1 MVKIG
6 FIGCGGIARLHM
18 SNLARIE
25 NVEIVAHTDVDI
37 KKAEETARLYGGRAY
52 SSYRDMLN
60 KEDLD
65 AVYVCT
71 PPFAHGFEVEVV
83 EKGVHLFV
91 EKPVAM
97 KIDVAKEVLRAIQR
111 YGVINSVGYMLR
123 YLKTTERMRR
133 MASESTVGMA
143 LGFYIDNFWLP
154 PNHWV
159 LDKDKSGGQ
168 LVEHT
173 THVFDL
179 ARYVVGEIDTIY
191 AELDNIL
198 LRDIPGITMENEAVV
213 LMRFKN
219 RAVGMIAAIWASKDT
234 HKFIRLEVYAK
245 DYVLEHMGR
254 DLRVYRDGYIEEYK
268 ARLDP
273 YFEEDRAFIEAVK
286 KGSMEPIKCT
296 YEDGMRTLAA
306 TIAANVAYAEKRIV
320 KLQI

>member
-18 SNLARIE
+18 SNLAKIE

-37 KKAEETARLYGGRAY
+37 RKAEETARLYGGRAY

-60 KEDLD
+60 REDLD

-83 EKGVHLFV
+83 EKGIHLFV

-97 KIDVAKEVLRAIQR
+97 KIDVAKEVLKAIQR

-123 YLKTTERMRR
+123 YLETTERMRR
-133 MASESTVGMA
+133 MASESTIGMV

-198 LRDIPGITMENEAVV
+198 LRDVPGVTMENEAVV

-219 RAVGMIAAIWASKDT
+219 RAIGMIAAIWASKDT
-234 HKFIRLEVYAK
+234 HKFVRLEVYTK
-245 DYVLEHMGR
+245 DYVLEYIGR
-254 DLRVYRDGYIEEYK
+254 DLKVYRDGYIEEYRAK
-268 ARLDP
+268 LDP

-296 YEDGMRTLAA
+296 YEDGMKTLAA
-306 TIAANVAYAEKRIV
+306 TIAANVAYTEKRIV
-320 KLQI
+320 KL